1 MKTEITKSGFMDAF
15 NACGRG
21 EQFSYDAKSALY
33 DWLEELSEET
43 GEEYSLD
50 VIALCCE
57 YTEYDSAI
65 DCLDDYLSE
74 TDWMAICL
82 NGGGWEDEE
91 EKEQAAI
98 DYLNERTLMHVFNGG
113 IIITQF

>member
-15 NACGRG
+15 NNCGRG

-57 YTEYDSAI
+57 FTEYETAL
-65 DCLDDYLSE
+65 DCIEECGYGCDLEGIEDD
-74 TDWMAICL
+74 
-82 NGGGWEDEE
+82 
-91 EKEQAAI
+91 EKNDVAF
-98 DYLNERTLMHVFNGG
+98 DYLNDHTMVCVFNGG
-113 IIITQF
+113 IIIQDF